1 MSFIYFKNIKNSIFP
16 ERTAF
21 FAAAKIQDLTEEE
34 VRSAPYSRTQDPE
47 KDNYYKNEEVS
58 GPADTSSFR
67 KANCFD
73 KITVLAGSS
82 VTFIITL
89 LLVALWAAFGIL
101 LGPTDTWQIV
111 FQNAS
116 SIQVYVIDILLIR
129 QQQNASRVL
138 MTLLAEFNS
147 RRTTLE
153 RLLDDIPGCDE
164 ISTHEEK
171 PRALI
176 INGKPFDEKTDE
188 SIFIPKV
195 ETSAMSSIWGQSC
208 QVIARALGSMLTFL
222 LYWIGIGVWA
232 ALGPSLKFSDT
243 WQLYINSATAIALT
257 FTSVFLQNSQQ
268 REEERLTR
276 CLQHTLK
283 IDAGIEHQLRVLTG
297 DRRPNPIF
305 TIPDIKRTH
314 TERFNDVTADI
325 MGSGVGVVL
334 SLVFVVI
341 WVSVGPLMKF
351 NDNWWLIIGSFT
363 GLVGFVNG
371 FVLRSLYYREE
382 EMVKDQFQKLAES
395 DRNLLARLNVPISIP
410 TEPPKSLMERF
421 SLAISDACGH
431 RFTPPGSMMVVIGL
445 LLVATAMSWSVTG
458 QLLCNTPTMII
469 EGFLL
474 IILIH
479 AHNHA
484 NYERDVD
491 FSGLLKRRLL
501 LHGFVETIE

>member
-34 VRSAPYSRTQDPE
+34 VRSAPYLRAQDSE
-47 KDNYYKNEEVS
+47 KENYFKNVEVS
-58 GPADTSSFR
+58 GSADTSSFR

-89 LLVALWAAFGIL
+89 LLVGVWAAFGII
-101 LGPTDTWQIV
+101 LGPTDTWQI
-111 FQNAS
+111 
-116 SIQVYVIDILLIR
+116 VYVIDILLIR
-129 QQQNASRVL
+129 QQQNASRVM

-147 RRTTLE
+147 RRTTLG

-164 ISTHEEK
+164 ISTHREK

-176 INGKPFDEKTDE
+176 INGKPFDDSSDE
-188 SIFIPKV
+188 SIFLPKV
-195 ETSAMSSIWGQSC
+195 ESSVMSNIWSQSC
-208 QVIARALGSMLTFL
+208 QIIARALGSMLTFL

-283 IDAGIEHQLRVLTG
+283 IDAGIEHQLRILTG
-297 DRRPNPIF
+297 DRRPNQIF
-305 TIPDIKRTH
+305 TITDIKRTR
-314 TERFNDVTADI
+314 TERFNDFTADI

-334 SLVFVVI
+334 SLAFVVI

-382 EMVKDQFQKLAES
+382 EMVKEQFQKLAEA

-410 TEPPKSLMERF
+410 TEQPKSLIERF

-431 RFTPPGSMMVVIGL
+431 RYTPPGSMMVVIGL

-491 FSGLLKRRLL
+491 FRGLLKRRLL